1 MSHLVKVVFSV
12 PGDVDTETALLPI
25 ERIRSIGG
33 IVPDLLEHAHV
44 ERKNAEEGGG
54 AFDIILVRCEMAG
67 LRPALLAVNIRL
79 AYRPRDWERVMAHVP
94 ERGDPVRFK
103 PASFRVIFDLDG
115 VSGLTDGDKGWI
127 DEYLDLSMQ
136 KVMAE
141 YAFCYPG
148 CVQIGTLLEIIHGL
162 NYLGVDDGR
171 LLALFMC
178 LLAKTLRVGDFQ
190 RTTKEIACLS
200 TCTLRRSYYNVQDLH
215 NAKAVLELTSEYVEE
230 EALE

>member
-1 MSHLVKVVFSV
+1 MSNLVKIVFSV
-12 PGDVDTETALLPI
+12 PGDVDTEMGLLPV
-25 ERIRSIGG
+25 ERVRGVGG
-33 IVPDLLEHAHV
+33 IVPDLLEHAHT
-44 ERKNAEEGGG
+44 ERKNTEESGP
-54 AFDIILVRCEMAG
+54 FDLIFVRCEMAG
-67 LRPALLAVNIRL
+67 LRPALLVMNIRL
-79 AYRPRDWERVMAHVP
+79 AYRPGDWERVMAHVP
-94 ERGDPVRFK
+94 QRGEAVRFR

-148 CVQIGTLLEIIHGL
+148 CVQIGVLLEIIHGL

-171 LLALFMC
+171 LLMLFMC
-178 LLAKTLRVGDFQ
+178 QLAKTLRVGDFQ

-200 TCTLRRSYYNVQDLH
+200 TCTLRRCYYNVQDLH